1 MLLQRES
8 EQIKGSLGNFKK
20 IKSYVGDLDKCLALE
35 LTDDMCLNP
44 LDCFGE
50 FQAQKESSSM

>member
-1 MLLQRES
+1 MCLQ
-8 EQIKGSLGNFKK
+8 
-20 IKSYVGDLDKCLALE
+20 LE

-44 LDCFGE
+44 LDYFGE

>member
-1 MLLQRES
+1 MERKWE
-8 EQIKGSLGNFKK
+8 IKGSLSNFLK
-20 IKSYVGDLDKCLALE
+20 IKSCVGDLDKCLQLE

-44 LDCFGE
+44 LDYFGE